1 MMNGE
6 GLATCASRQWRMIAA
21 VKSKVQSCRLN
32 KCRIAKQHIARQAI
46 HNVECWH
53 ELQQS
58 RECRLT
64 FVEFFIAVLAVEKSR
79 AGKRFCAFGREVALS
94 ALHVSPNKI
103 DPSGRML

>member
-1 MMNGE
+1 
-6 GLATCASRQWRMIAA
+6 MIAA

-79 AGKRFCAFGREVALS
+79 AGKRLCAFGREVALS
-94 ALHVSPNKI
+94 ALHLSPNKI